1 MTGRIARI
9 TSGQGQGY
17 IRDKDGRSVFFD
29 RRDLVDVKFNDLAV
43 GDSVVFELIEDRY
56 SGPRGM
62 QVRAAA
68 RKPAKAKPAKPAP
81 DKKAPP
87 EQE

>member
-17 IRDKDGRSVFFD
+17 IRDKDGRRVFFD
-29 RRDLVDVKFNDLAV
+29 RRDLVNVKFNDLAV
-43 GDSVVFELIEDRY
+43 GDAVAFELIEDRY

-62 QVRAAA
+62 QVRTVTRKAA
-68 RKPAKAKPAKPAP
+68 RAKE
-81 DKKAPP
+81 D
-87 EQE
+87 

>member
-17 IRDKDGRSVFFD
+17 IRDKDDRSVFFD
-29 RRDLVDVKFNDLAV
+29 RRDLVGVKFNDLAV
-43 GDSVVFELIEDRY
+43 GDAVAFELIEDQY

-62 QVRAAA
+62 QVRAV
-68 RKPAKAKPAKPAP
+68 RQKPPKAKRAMS
-81 DKKAPP
+81 KKGPTP
-87 EQE
+87 EGQK